1 MTINVWSGFSK
12 RRNSTKR
19 PSIAGTQKDVTLKET
34 TSIENPTF
42 VLASNDFTI
51 NYVQAFGHY
60 YFVDDIKSVRN
71 GIIEISCSMDHGA
84 TYKSDIGSYTAFV
97 ERSAS
102 YYNTML
108 PDPFVAIMNDETNDS
123 VVVSGLNM
131 FVSGGFYVISVLND
145 VGSGNGFT
153 TVYITDRANLESLAA
168 YVNTDWGSAATDVL
182 DWLQSTFL
190 KTADSII
197 DCIWVPIAL
206 SAIPSTAVTWET
218 LKIGVDVVTGVSGY
232 RVTGPCIASETSG
245 IVIPHQFN
253 DFRMGAPYTA
263 CKLYIPCYGSVDINP
278 LDFTAGVIDLNFDC
292 DITTGDM
299 VCYLK
304 DALGNLVATYTYNI
318 GVSCPVGKVGSN
330 VTQTVGSILST
341 AGSVASTVASHGA
354 TAIAHGVAAASSSIN
369 ALNAAIA
376 PTASI
381 HGGKGGRA
389 IAENGLDIVCTTIC
403 KQTSDPA
410 DLQATHGR
418 PFMADGLL
426 SAFSGYVKCSG
437 AEVPIS
443 GVESDKRA
451 VNDLL
456 NGGFYY
462 E

>member
-1 MTINVWSGFSK
+1 ML
-12 RRNSTKR
+12 
-19 PSIAGTQKDVTLKET
+19 TL
-34 TSIENPTF
+34 S
-42 VLASNDFTI
+42 
-51 NYVQAFGHY
+51 H
-60 YFVDDIKSVRN
+60 
-71 GIIEISCSMDHGA
+71 
-84 TYKSDIGSYTAFV
+84 
-97 ERSAS
+97 
-102 YYNTML
+102 
-108 PDPFVAIMNDETNDS
+108 
-123 VVVSGLNM
+123 
-131 FVSGGFYVISVLND
+131 
-145 VGSGNGFT
+145 
-153 TVYITDRANLESLAA
+153 
-168 YVNTDWGSAATDVL
+168 
-182 DWLQSTFL
+182 WLQSTFL

-341 AGSVASTVASHGA
+341 AGSVASAVASQGA
-354 TAIAHGVAAASSSIN
+354 AAIASGVAATSSGIN

-437 AEVPIS
+437 ADVPIA